1 MCEGQLINYFYQK
14 HFEITV
20 IKNSFPIIYPLP
32 RAPIRDSIHGEC
44 GEKCEAKVVDY
55 RLKE

>member
-32 RAPIRDSIHGEC
+32 PRPHP
-44 GEKCEAKVVDY
+44 
-55 RLKE
+55 RLDTRGMR